1 MFYNIFNWGQVFEV
15 FKIKLNFIDN
25 LSDTY
30 FIWIPQYD
38 IFHLNVSLSFCT
50 LNLYCAT
57 FIIWWTFFP
66 YYIYRDFIKIKLDEE
81 DCEGF
86 DEGDEI
92 VFDDDDLEMD
102 FLDTP
107 GYDSDLAYEEDEN
120 YIIVLF
126 PFYLFYLNLNVLIF
140 TFFCTLI
147 DDIEG
152 SFVALINIAG
162 SIILNFFKNLIDKLF
177 NCFHFTASNYNFVN
191 LPIDFV
197 LLGYIFISFNIM
209 YFIFRSSLIFENLP
223 QFSRLVKRY
232 DTFCVKMYLNSV
244 KVKNLISGVYF
255 SKIYRYLPE
264 PILPLLQ
271 DRPSLQVF
279 LYAII
284 WLFKKICAIAFI
296 IVLSI
301 EVSSLINYCYLSLI
315 IYFKKLAFLNL
326 LIQNLNAYCYFL
338 SNLLI
343 GLLQLQILSI
353 FLMPYH
359 FYQICFLFI
368 YKLYVLLIFI
378 GVNLI
383 SICLYPYKILGITN
397 LVYYIFM
404 QLCVVVNLIIQY
416 IWSVDYKLDYQINFQ
431 IIKLYLYYL
440 FLNIYYIF
448 LIILEIIYN
457 FSLKFDIIKN
467 WPMNFLMTDYV
478 MAKYVKSIKYNIN
491 NNDFLSIVSSI
502 VHSINNIGLAIYN
515 QIAIIVYMFLED
527 VFFILSLFFFTNFFI
542 WLFFKRSFEY
552 NFFQWNKSM
561 VSNNK
566 KINSKLS
573 LIPFTLKPL
582 KSDDL
587 DDSDSLLYFNTPME
601 MRRFRIALRL
611 DNRKNERFKYNKLS
625 KFYNSTD
632 TKRLLIFLFLRD
644 LYSKVPTTGLYQS
657 KTLLHFL
664 MYDFMLPFSLTHGYF
679 YKFNQQKGLNIINQ
693 ANAHAREILVYKK
706 KYGSNSDLFNLE
718 DHTMPTYLYLES
730 EFIFICF
737 IIYILYENDQINNKK
752 K

>member
-1 MFYNIFNWGQVFEV
+1 M
-15 FKIKLNFIDN
+15 
-25 LSDTY
+25 
-30 FIWIPQYD
+30 
-38 IFHLNVSLSFCT
+38 
-50 LNLYCAT
+50 
-57 FIIWWTFFP
+57 
-66 YYIYRDFIKIKLDEE
+66 
-81 DCEGF
+81 
-86 DEGDEI
+86 
-92 VFDDDDLEMD
+92 
-102 FLDTP
+102 
-107 GYDSDLAYEEDEN
+107 
-120 YIIVLF
+120 
-126 PFYLFYLNLNVLIF
+126 
-140 TFFCTLI
+140 
-147 DDIEG
+147 
-152 SFVALINIAG
+152 
-162 SIILNFFKNLIDKLF
+162 IILNII
-177 NCFHFTASNYNFVN
+177 S
-191 LPIDFV
+191 
-197 LLGYIFISFNIM
+197 LLVIF
-209 YFIFRSSLIFENLP
+209 SS
-223 QFSRLVKRY
+223 Y
-232 DTFCVKMYLNSV
+232 
-244 KVKNLISGVYF
+244 KVYS
-255 SKIYRYLPE
+255 
-264 PILPLLQ
+264 
-271 DRPSLQVF
+271 
-279 LYAII
+279 
-284 WLFKKICAIAFI
+284 
-296 IVLSI
+296 
-301 EVSSLINYCYLSLI
+301 
-315 IYFKKLAFLNL
+315 
-326 LIQNLNAYCYFL
+326 
-338 SNLLI
+338 
-343 GLLQLQILSI
+343 
-353 FLMPYH
+353 
-359 FYQICFLFI
+359 
-368 YKLYVLLIFI
+368 
-378 GVNLI
+378 
-383 SICLYPYKILGITN
+383 YKI
-397 LVYYIFM
+397 
-404 QLCVVVNLIIQY
+404 
-416 IWSVDYKLDYQINFQ
+416 SPS
-431 IIKLYLYYL
+431 
-440 FLNIYYIF
+440 